1 LDVSKPGTFLV
12 SSEISADD
20 RMLAEAL
27 AGAGKSEHLRNAIFE
42 ALRKAETDA
51 ADPTTFRD
59 HVRWPLVLS
68 LLREVK
74 DHRVVLENGLAIDVS
89 ADSRIEQAFLL
100 SSMTHPDHVW
110 EPQTTRLLVALSG
123 GVDHIVVGGA
133 YIGDQV
139 LPLARAASMRTPP
152 GWIHAFEPLGWA
164 FERLRHNLNL
174 NSITNVVPQRVAL
187 WDRSNAALRIEG
199 HSGLTSTVPV
209 EVEQE
214 AEQEQ
219 AGEVIAS
226 VTIDDYVHTQGL
238 PSVGLIMLDT
248 EGGEERALYGAD
260 DLLSRPL
267 MEAPNL
273 VFEIHRK
280 FVDWTGGL
288 PNTAIIRFLTTR
300 GYSVFAVRD
309 FQGNYPMS
317 GHPIEIIP
325 VDHVYLEGPP
335 HGFNVMAI
343 KDAGLVQRLG
353 LRVVQGVSPKLLLHK
368 DPALHHPIF
377 SDSA

>member
-1 LDVSKPGTFLV
+1 
-12 SSEISADD
+12 
-20 RMLAEAL
+20 MLAQAL
-27 AGAGKSEHLRNAIFE
+27 ASAGKSDTLRNTIFE
-42 ALRKAETDA
+42 ALRKAEAEA
-51 ADPTTFRD
+51 ADPSTFRD
-59 HVRWPLVLS
+59 QVRWPLVLS

-74 DHRVVLENGLAIDVS
+74 DHRVVLDNGLAIDVS

-100 SSMTHPDHVW
+100 SSMAHPDHVW
-110 EPQTTRLLVALSG
+110 EPQTTRLLVALSD

-152 GWIHAFEPLGWA
+152 GLIHAFEPLNWA

-174 NSITNVVPQRVAL
+174 NNIINVVPQRVAL
-187 WDRSNAALRIEG
+187 WDRSNAPLRIEG

-209 EVEQE
+209 EVEG
-214 AEQEQ
+214 EQEL

-226 VTIDDYVHTQGL
+226 VTIDDYVHAQGL

-248 EGGEERALYGAD
+248 EGGEERALYGAN
-260 DLLSRPL
+260 DLLSRPQ
-267 MEAPNL
+267 MQAPNL
-273 VFEIHRK
+273 VFEIHRN

-288 PNTAIIRFLTTR
+288 SNTAIIRFLTAH
-300 GYSVFAVRD
+300 GYNVFAVRD

-325 VDHVYLEGPP
+325 LDHVYLEGPP
-335 HGFNVMAI
+335 HGFNVMAT
-343 KDAGLVQRLG
+343 KDPGLVQRLG

-377 SDSA
+377 SNSA